1 MLNKQTNLK
10 FIVLIICLVLS
21 VFAQKSPFGVSGRLY
36 NVVASIDVRNGDH
49 VEASYDVEV
58 FDDAKC

>member
-1 MLNKQTNLK
+1 MLNKQTHLK
-10 FIVLIICLVLS
+10 AIVLLVFLFLS
-21 VFAQKSPFGVSGRLY
+21 VFAQEGVPGRLY

-58 FDDAKC
+58 YDDAKC